1 MNGSAVESYHHQL
14 FSESGQSALRY
25 LVEDRGLSEATIR
38 AFKLGVVAD
47 PASGHDA
54 YRGRICIP
62 YLTPNGDVMKLRFRV
77 VPPYEGN
84 AKYLD
89 VAGGSP
95 RMFNT
100 QALTRGGRTIYIT
113 EGEVEAITLTQLG
126 YPAVGIAGTQ
136 AWQPH
141 FKRMLDG
148 YSRIVVT
155 VDNDDG
161 GAGVEFA
168 NHVSAEMEDHEV
180 IHVKAPEGHDIN
192 SLFVA
197 ESADAVN
204 DLMRRAL
211 STHS

>member
-1 MNGSAVESYHHQL
+1 MNGTAAAHYHRQL

-25 LVEDRGLSEATIR
+25 LVEDRGLSEATIK
-38 AFKLGVVAD
+38 AFGLGVVVD
-47 PASGHDA
+47 PDSGHDA

-62 YLTPNGDVMKLRFRV
+62 YLTPNGDVMKLRFRA

-100 QALTRGGRTIYIT
+100 STLTQGGTTIVIA
-113 EGEVEAITLTQLG
+113 EGELDCVTLTQLG
-126 YPAVGIAGTQ
+126 YPAVAVAGTQ

-141 FKRMLDG
+141 FRRMLDG
-148 YSRIVVT
+148 YSRIIVT

-161 GAGVEFA
+161 GAGLEFA
-168 NHVSAEMEDHEV
+168 NHVTNEMEDHEV
-180 IHVKAPEGHDIN
+180 IHVKMPPGHDVN
-192 SLFVA
+192 SAMCELG
-197 ESADAVN
+197 ADAVH
-204 DLMRRAL
+204 DLLKTRIN
-211 STHS
+211 

>member
-1 MNGSAVESYHHQL
+1 MEAYHRQL
-14 FSESGQSALRY
+14 FSENGQSALRY
-25 LVEDRGLSEATIR
+25 LVEDRGLSEATIK
-38 AFKLGVVAD
+38 AFKLGVVVD
-47 PASGHDA
+47 PESSHDA

-62 YLTPNGDVMKLRFRV
+62 YLVPNGDVMKLRFRGI
-77 VPPYEGN
+77 PPHDGG

-89 VAGGSP
+89 IAGGSP

-100 QALTRGGRTIYIT
+100 KALAHGGRTIYIT

-126 YPAVGIAGTQ
+126 FPAVGIAGTQ
-136 AWQPH
+136 AWKDH

-168 NHVSAEMEDHEV
+168 NHVTAQMEDHEV

-197 ESADAVN
+197 EGAEAVN
-204 DLMRRAL
+204 ELLRVAL
-211 STHS
+211 QKYA